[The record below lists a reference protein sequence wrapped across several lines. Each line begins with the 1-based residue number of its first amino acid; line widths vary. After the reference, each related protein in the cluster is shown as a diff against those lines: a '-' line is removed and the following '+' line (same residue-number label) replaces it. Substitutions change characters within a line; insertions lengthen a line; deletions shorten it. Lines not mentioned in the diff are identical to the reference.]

1 MFRSISK
8 RVSIVTRVMLA
19 GSLSLAL
26 FAAAMVFFIRNDLGR
41 TVYAQ
46 TALRV
51 GYANSVLHDLLKA
64 DGPPRL
70 EGRSLRFG
78 AWLANGDN
86 SVVDHLRALTGADA
100 TIFMVVDGKPIR
112 VATTILKLDG
122 SGRNVGTEL
131 LGPARDAIDAGLGFS
146 GISPVAG
153 RDFVNRYD
161 PIHDASG
168 RTVGILYTGIPL
180 TAMERAVSD
189 AMGAVLVV
197 TALALG
203 ACLAMLY
210 VTMVP
215 LRRAL
220 RNAVVIANGLAKG
233 EVDQRSETISD
244 GELGQMTDAFEDM
257 IAYQQRMA
265 TIADAL
271 AAGDFTLE
279 VVPASPRDRF
289 GNAFANMSEKL
300 KGLVGQLESSAMTD
314 SLTQLGNRR
323 AFDARMRTELS
334 RAARRGG
341 IVWLALVDVD
351 NFKGVND
358 ENGHQ
363 HGDLVLAELGGV
375 LRRVRAE
382 DSAYR
387 LGGDEFALVMT
398 DCSRDEAS
406 AALERLRESAQNELF
421 GTTISVGFAGST
433 GVLDAEALIRQAD
446 AALYVCKLRGR
457 NVVVNFDAA
466 RQFGDIP
473 QQMNVA
479 AVNRLI
485 AEREVTIAF
494 QPIWDLAR
502 GAILGFEALARPDIK
517 SGLSGPQEAFD
528 IAAKIRRTHDLDRV
542 CRSAAIRAAVDLPG
556 DALLF
561 LNVAPESLVRGDL
574 DPRLVSEEL
583 AAAAFP
589 IDRVVLEITER
600 YAGPSAPVID
610 AALELQRAGF
620 RVALDDTGAGNAG
633 LEYLSRMRFDFI
645 KIDGSIVAKAA
656 DDVAARGVVTAI
668 VSLAKTTGAYVIA
681 EGIEDRRMLDAVRP
695 IDGAQ
700 GYFLGRPGSIDAPS
714 TAGARDLSREGTLV
728 SRTSR

>member
-1 MFRSISK
+1 MFRALSK

-19 GSLSLAL
+19 GALSLAF
-26 FAAAMVFFIRNDLGR
+26 FAVAMLFFIRNDLTR

-46 TALRV
+46 TTLRV
-51 GYANSVLHDLLKA
+51 GVANNVLHDLTKA
-64 DGPPRL
+64 QGPPRL
-70 EGRSLRFG
+70 EGRNLSFG
-78 AWLANGDN
+78 AKLANGDE
-86 SVVDHLRALTGADA
+86 SVVDHVRALTGADA
-100 TIFMVVDGKPIR
+100 TIFRVEDGRPIR

-131 LGPARDAIDAGLGFS
+131 VGPARAAFDAGHGFE
-146 GISPVAG
+146 GLSPVAG

-180 TAMERAVSD
+180 TDMQRAVAD
-189 AMGAVLVV
+189 AMDAVLVV
-197 TALALG
+197 TALSLG

-210 VTMVP
+210 VAMVP

-220 RNAVVIANGLAKG
+220 RNAVVIATGLAKG
-233 EVDQRSETISD
+233 DVDQHSETISD

-271 AAGDFTLE
+271 AAGNFTHE
-279 VVPASPRDRF
+279 VEPASPRDRF
-289 GNAFANMSEKL
+289 GIAFANMSEKL

-334 RAARRGG
+334 RAARHGG

-358 ENGHQ
+358 EHGHQ
-363 HGDLVLAELGGV
+363 HGDVVLAELGSV

-382 DSAYR
+382 DAAYR

-398 DCSRDEAS
+398 DCSREEAA

-421 GTTISVGFAGST
+421 GTTVSVGFAAST
-433 GVLDAEALIRQAD
+433 GLLDAEALMRHAD
-446 AALYVCKLRGR
+446 AALYVCKVRGR
-457 NVVVNFDAA
+457 NVVVNFDSA

-485 AEREVTIAF
+485 AEGDLTIAF
-494 QPIWDLAR
+494 QPIWDLKR
-502 GAILGFEALARPDIK
+502 GAILGFEALARPNAK

-528 IAAKIRRTHDLDRV
+528 VAAKIRRTHDLDRV
-542 CRSAAIRAAVDLPG
+542 CRNAAIAAATGLPG

-574 DPRLVSEEL
+574 DPDIFAEEL
-583 AAAAFP
+583 AAAGMPVAR
-589 IDRVVLEITER
+589 IVLEITEH
-600 YAGPSAPVID
+600 YAGATAPVLE

-633 LEYLSRMRFDFI
+633 LEYLSRMKFDFI
-645 KIDGSIVAKAA
+645 KIDGGIVAKAA
-656 DDVAARGVVTAI
+656 DDMAARGVVTAI
-668 VSLAKTTGAYVIA
+668 VALAKTTGAFVIG
-681 EGIEDRRMLDAVRP
+681 EGIEDRRMLDAIRP

-700 GYFLGRPGSIDAPS
+700 GYFLGRPGAIDAPM
-714 TAGARDLSREGTLV
+714 TAGARDLLDPGALATR
-728 SRTSR
+728 